1 MSNDTTEKEA
11 LERFSDGLKKAS
23 SRARQLGHAQKS
35 KHWLKIASGLEL
47 IRVNGLKMANG
58 KPLSR
63 QEVIEKID
71 SRQNYLLKK
80 QQAEQGKP
88 H

>member
-1 MSNDTTEKEA
+1 MRETTEKEA
-11 LERFSDGLKKAS
+11 MMRFNEGLKKAI
-23 SRARQLGHAQKS
+23 SRAKMLARAQQNN
-35 KHWLKIASGLEL
+35 HWLKIASGLDT

-63 QEVIEKID
+63 QAVLEKVD
-71 SRQNYLLKK
+71 SRQKFLLKK
-80 QQAEQGKP
+80 QQLESGQV